1 MDEQITLDYGSG
13 GQKTADLI
21 QSILLPAFDNPALA
35 ELGDSAVLA
44 GGPKLIFS
52 TDSFV
57 VSPWE
62 FPGGDIGKLAVCGTV
77 NDLCMAGGEPR
88 YLSLALILEEGFLL
102 SDLKRIV
109 RSIADQA
116 KAAGVSIVTGD
127 TKVVESGKGDG
138 IYINTAGIGFQR
150 AVLPGRQ
157 GFQPGD
163 AVLVSGSIGCHG
175 AAVMLAR
182 AGLLE
187 ADGPLQSDCRPLH
200 EIASAARNAAP
211 SGIRILRDP
220 TRGGVAT
227 TLNEFTE
234 GTPFSII
241 LDEGA
246 LPIDP
251 AVQSACDLLGLDP
264 LYCACEGRMLAVCD
278 PACADAVLAA
288 IRRTPG
294 GEQAAR
300 IGTVT
305 GEMPG
310 HVLLKTA
317 IGGKRILSKL
327 SGLQLPRIC

>member
-35 ELGDSAVLA
+35 ELGDGAVLA

-163 AVLVSGSIGCHG
+163 AVLV
-175 AAVMLAR
+175 
-182 AGLLE
+182 E
-187 ADGPLQSDCRPLH
+187 
-200 EIASAARNAAP
+200 
-211 SGIRILRDP
+211 
-220 TRGGVAT
+220 
-227 TLNEFTE
+227 
-234 GTPFSII
+234 
-241 LDEGA
+241 
-246 LPIDP
+246 
-251 AVQSACDLLGLDP
+251 
-264 LYCACEGRMLAVCD
+264 
-278 PACADAVLAA
+278 A
-288 IRRTPG
+288 IRQCLELG
-294 GEQAAR
+294 
-300 IGTVT
+300 
-305 GEMPG
+305 M
-310 HVLLKTA
+310 TA
-317 IGGKRILSKL
+317 DDVERRFAKALEGFKGDA
-327 SGLQLPRIC
+327 